1 LLVVI
6 KYFYKFYR
14 YRRKTG
20 MRHFVAPGIGLHLNR
35 VLHTKTTPAKAGGFG
50 LLLKAGS
57 IGHSAD

>member
-1 LLVVI
+1 
-6 KYFYKFYR
+6 
-14 YRRKTG
+14 

-35 VLHTKTTPAKAGGFG
+35 VLNTKTTPAKAGGFG